1 MKTRNKVLVVI
12 GIVALIALVGFY
24 VFLES
29 LSPGGVF
36 GYIEPLRFSIFNWD
50 ENKHDITVEIFDSTN
65 KTIFSENYSI
75 EPGRAVSATEIT
87 EERGEYMF
95 KVTLDNNITKMHKA
109 YVEEG
114 KGGVHITIK
123 PHSHIDISNVVAD

>member
-1 MKTRNKVLVVI
+1 MKTINKVLI
-12 GIVALIALVGFY
+12 GIGIIALISIFGFY
-24 VFLES
+24 IFLES

-50 ENKHDITVEIFDSTN
+50 ENKHDITLEIFDSNN
-65 KTIFSENYSI
+65 KTIFSKNYSI

-123 PHSHIDISNVVAD
+123 SPSHIDICSIVCD